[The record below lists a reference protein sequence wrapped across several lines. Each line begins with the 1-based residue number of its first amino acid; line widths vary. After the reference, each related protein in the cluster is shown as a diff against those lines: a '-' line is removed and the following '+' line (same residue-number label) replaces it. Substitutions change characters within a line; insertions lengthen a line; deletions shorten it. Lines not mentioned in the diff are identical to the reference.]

1 MMNQFAELC
10 CGNVLDIINAADNDL
25 EGISDQLIQD
35 IFDGKISKDQV
46 PLKLYEETSK
56 IFNNSIAAE
65 MGSFG
70 YADSRNSLTSTLR
83 ANIYAFAGAKSF
95 SMQQEVR
102 DQLLD
107 TEGKVKSFSTFRRD
121 AKKIIG
127 QYNENWLSAEFDTA
141 IGSAQ
146 MAKKWQQY
154 EDDKDIYPNLT
165 YRTVGDDRV
174 SEEHAALEGLTRP
187 VDDTIWDTIYPP
199 NRFRCRCDVDQSDD
213 IELTDAKDATA
224 MAKNAKITK
233 LFKRN
238 TGREGIIFTDDIP
251 YMKTLNK
258 SKVKQLSATANYG
271 MRTVEKILSKGKK
284 PVAKPFKTE
293 EEYNQ
298 WFDTKVKSFPDDEKT
313 GFIIDDEKTG
323 RLIQVDSEMKKK
335 LKDKDRLYASEMINT
350 ILESDEVWTGFK
362 SSVKFKES
370 LLTTYIKYYNGEVLL
385 AVVETSLEKK
395 ILRLKSF
402 YKANSNAV
410 VEDFRKG
417 LLENKK

>member
-1 MMNQFAELC
+1 MNQFAELC
-10 CGNVLDIINAADNDL
+10 CGNVLDIINATPNDL

-65 MGSFG
+65 MGSYG

-107 TEGKVKSFSTFRRD
+107 AEGKVKSFSTFRRD

-146 MAKKWQQY
+146 MAKKWQQF
-154 EDDKDIYPNLT
+154 ENDKDIYPNLT
-165 YRTVGDDRV
+165 LRTVGDDRV
-174 SEEHAALEGLTRP
+174 SDEHAALEGLTRP
-187 VDDTIWDTIYPP
+187 VDDPIWDTVNPP
-199 NRFRCRCDVDQSDD
+199 MRFRCRCDLEQSDD
-213 IELTDAKDATA
+213 IELTDPKDAIA

-258 SKVKQLSATANYG
+258 SKTKQLSATAHYG

-284 PVAKPFKTE
+284 PVAKPFKSE
-293 EEYNQ
+293 DDYNE
-298 WFDTKVKSFPDDEKT
+298 WFDVQVKSFPDKENT
-313 GFIIDDEKTG
+313 GFIIDDKKTG
-323 RLIQVDSEMKKK
+323 RLIQVDSSMRKK
-335 LKDKDRLYASEMINT
+335 LLSKDRLYASAMINT
-350 ILESDEVWTGFK
+350 IVESDEVWTG
-362 SSVKFKES
+362 VKASAKYREG
-370 LLTTYIKYYNGEVLL
+370 LVTTYIKYFNKEVFI
-385 AVVETSLEKK
+385 AVIETSLENK

-402 YKANSNAV
+402 YKANNNAV